1 MKLQEVRKWLE
12 DRRPLEELELRVTF
26 YARVSTGKDE
36 QLNSLS
42 SQIAYY
48 SNLIQNNQHWTYVDG
63 YIDEGKSGK
72 STKGRTAFLNMI
84 EDAKQGEFDLIITKE
99 ISRFSRD
106 TVDSLKATRALLDYG
121 VGVKFESDNIMTF
134 EPDSEL
140 RLTIMSSIAQ
150 EELRKI
156 SGRVKR
162 GFRAAI
168 EQKHSVL
175 GNNNI
180 WGYNKKKIVSP
191 DGTSRAVLEINEEE
205 AQIVRRIFDLYASE
219 QWGIRKICEVLNA
232 EGLRN
237 SHDNNFSFSTIRG
250 ILSNP
255 KYKGF
260 YCGHKTSKED
270 YRSDKIDY
278 LPESE
283 WVTFRD
289 KTGEIVPAIV
299 SVELWDRANL
309 ILGVRREKMISDNP
323 TSYQNKYAYSGKIVC
338 GEHGTRYQR
347 ACYHYKSGDKEVWQC
362 KLYYEKG
369 KKGCEN
375 PLVYTTELDQIVK
388 TAYQLLVKNQESI
401 IDDLIEF
408 YAHAEDIPDRRKKMQ
423 LLEVEI
429 KKCRKRIDRIQNLYL
444 DGDIPKEEYVR
455 RRVEFDLNL
464 TELERQGTELEDS
477 AMKALNLKQ
486 QRGEFREVIGKELD
500 FKDGMPAGIVD
511 SILDRVEVYKTD
523 DPKTVKLK
531 VYFRISGDK
540 EQEYTLSRKKGEVTS
555 VCSSSSI

>member
-1 MKLQEVRKWLE
+1 MKLQEVRKWLQ
-12 DRRPLEELELRVTF
+12 DRRPLDEMKLRVTF

-48 SNLIQNNQHWTYVDG
+48 TDLIRKNPHWTYVDG

-72 STKGRTAFLNMI
+72 STKGRTAFLNMM
-84 EDAKQGEFDLIITKE
+84 EDAKQNKFDLIITKE

-106 TVDSLKATRALLDYG
+106 TVDSLKATRSLLDYG

-180 WGYNKKKIVSP
+180 WGYNKKKVVSP
-191 DGTSRAVLEINEEE
+191 DGTSRAVLEINEEQ
-205 AQIVRRIFDLYASE
+205 AAIVRRIFDLYVSE
-219 QWGIRKICEVLNA
+219 QKGIRKICEVLNA
-232 EGLRN
+232 EGLKN
-237 SHDNNFSFSTIRG
+237 SQENIFSFSTIRG

-278 LPESE
+278 LEEHE

-289 KTGEIVPAIV
+289 ETGEIVPAIV
-299 SVELWDRANL
+299 SEEVWNKANA

-323 TSYQNKYAYSGKIVC
+323 TSYQNKYTYSGKIVC

-388 TAYQLLVKNQESI
+388 TAYQLVVKNQEQI

-408 YAHAEDIPDRRKKMQ
+408 YAHAEDIPKQKEQIRKFETDIQKLVKQ
-423 LLEVEI
+423 KSKLL
-429 KKCRKRIDRIQNLYL
+429 DFLT
-444 DGDIPKEEYVR
+444 DGTITKEEYNEKKEQLNTRLQEDESQLEELQQSEQKTANLKYMVQ
-455 RRVEFDLNL
+455 DLRQVMSN
-464 TELERQGTELEDS
+464 ELEFED
-477 AMKALNLKQ
+477 
-486 QRGEFREVIGKELD
+486 GI
-500 FKDGMPAGIVD
+500 PAGIVD
-511 SILDRVEVYKTD
+511 SLLDRVEVYKTA

-531 VYFRISGDK
+531 VYFRIFGDG
-540 EQEYTLSRKKGEVTS
+540 EREYTLSRKKGEVTS
-555 VCSSSSI
+555 VCSLSSI